1 MQDYL
6 QKLKIIL
13 FAFPNEIPSANT
25 EKTKKKNKILPE
37 HECFQS
43 ASFLFSSH
51 SLLSRNNLLTR
62 SLILLLLKLS
72 IVNFE

>member
-25 EKTKKKNKILPE
+25 EKTKKNKILPE